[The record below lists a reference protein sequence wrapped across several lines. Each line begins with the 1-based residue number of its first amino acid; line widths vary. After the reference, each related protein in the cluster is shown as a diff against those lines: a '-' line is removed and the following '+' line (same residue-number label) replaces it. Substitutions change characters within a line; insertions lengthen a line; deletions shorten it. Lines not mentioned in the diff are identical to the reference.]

1 MDLDTEQF
9 LQEEFMNNSSTN
21 GGLDKPLKYKAGSVI
36 FAQGK
41 PSKFLYI
48 VLKGEVILL
57 KMKGS
62 NCTAIEL
69 CTEKDI
75 LNEVSVLTSSVNEL
89 TAVAKSDV
97 ELVLINQ
104 QDVVNI
110 IKNSPTWIPDIF
122 KTLCERLK
130 HTQQMIDEHNL
141 AREKD
146 TRLVITKDDEK
157 KYVKA
162 FNDFL
167 ADT

>member
-1 MDLDTEQF
+1 MT
-9 LQEEFMNNSSTN
+9 NSSTN
-21 GGLDKPLKYKAGSVI
+21 NGTDKPLKFKEGSII
-36 FAQGK
+36 FAQGR
-41 PSKFLYI
+41 PSKYLYI

-57 KMKGS
+57 KMKGN

-69 CTEKDI
+69 CAERDI
-75 LNEVSVLTSSVNEL
+75 LNEVSVLTSSPNEL
-89 TAVAKSDV
+89 TAIAKTDV

-104 QDVVNI
+104 QDVVNV

-146 TRLVITKDDEK
+146 SRLVITKDDEK

-162 FNDFL
+162 LNDFM
-167 ADT
+167 ADV